1 MSSDSGDTFTVWIES
16 IPREWE
22 RLKEEVEYGTS
33 MGEIVRR
40 AIKMYVEILN
50 VLEDYDA
57 EYSDDELR
65 DRVRMWVRQGIKED
79 ME

>member
-1 MSSDSGDTFTVWIES
+1 MSNESGETFTVWIDS

-22 RLKEEVEYGTS
+22 RLKEEVSYGTS
-33 MGEIVRR
+33 MSEVVRR
-40 AIKMYVEILN
+40 AIKIYVEILN
-50 VLEDYDA
+50 VQEEYDV

-65 DRVRMWVRQGIKED
+65 DHVRMWVRQGIKDE

>member
-1 MSSDSGDTFTVWIES
+1 MPDDRGNTFTVYVES

-33 MGEIVRR
+33 MGEIVRQ

-50 VLEDYDA
+50 VLEEYDA

-65 DRVRMWVRQGIKED
+65 DHVRMWVRQGIKE
-79 ME
+79 ELE